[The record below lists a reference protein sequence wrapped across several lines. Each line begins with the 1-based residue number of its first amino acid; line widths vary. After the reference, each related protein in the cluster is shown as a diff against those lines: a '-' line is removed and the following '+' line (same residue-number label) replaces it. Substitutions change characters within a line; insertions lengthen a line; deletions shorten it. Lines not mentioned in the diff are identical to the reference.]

1 MTVPSA
7 IDSAMM
13 KKLELAFA
21 RLAAADAV
29 IDPAELKAALGL
41 KSDYLAN
48 RVFSLFD
55 TNKSGTIDKE
65 EFLAAVRKLVLG
77 TPQEKLSFAF
87 RLMDHDGD
95 GSLDRSEL
103 LRMVTLS
110 LAESTVVARTT
121 QPPEKLVATLF
132 HAIDA
137 NQDGRISFDELSAAM
152 QKHPDLLWRMTRSE
166 ATWIAPNEDLF
177 EGTNSWGKAERTSF
191 GARAGGLVSGFA
203 VFMVVLLWMIANVA
217 VFMSS
222 VGKTEM
228 LAPGTNPLVQVGR
241 ALGACLDLNG
251 ALILVPMMR
260 KLLSRIRATWLGRAI
275 PVDDAIA
282 FHKLVGHSLFALAC
296 AHTAA
301 FVFAY
306 AAGHTTLP
314 LFQVLLSARGATGGA
329 LLLVFAVMWVFSLGF
344 VRRSAR
350 FELFYFT
357 HLLYVVWLA
366 LAIAHAPNFL
376 FYAGIPLLGFVIE
389 QVLRLA
395 RRGKES
401 PILLAEPLR
410 SGVTHLRLQKP
421 KGFDFSPGD
430 YAFLK
435 IPGVA
440 KHEWHPFTISSAPEA
455 EELSF
460 HVRVLGNWTHA
471 LRKRIEM
478 GSPPDIANVDG
489 PYGSPS
495 AHIFNSKI
503 CVLVGAGIGV
513 TPFASVLE
521 SIVLRG
527 NGKSDRPSKL
537 EKVHFFW
544 LNKDQYSFE
553 WFTSLL
559 SDLER
564 ADQRGMLEV
573 NLCMTGA
580 RSGVTGLALDLARQV
595 MHQKG
600 HSDIITGLRTKTH
613 FGPPDFETWLG
624 RIANM
629 HSGEKVEV
637 FFCGPPGLGK
647 IVRASAERL
656 GMGYREERF

>member
-1 MTVPSA
+1 VNPSSE
-7 IDSAMM
+7 IDAKML
-13 KKLELAFA
+13 KKLERAFA
-21 RLAAADAV
+21 KHAGPDAV
-29 IDPAELKAALGL
+29 IDPAELQKALGM
-41 KSDYLAN
+41 KSDYLAK

-55 TNKSGTIDKE
+55 TNGNGKIEKD
-65 EFLAAVRKLVLG
+65 EFLAAVKKIILG
-77 TPQEKLSFAF
+77 TPKEKLEFAF

-95 GSLDRSEL
+95 GAIDKSEL
-103 LRMVTLS
+103 QRMVTLS

-121 QPPEKLVATLF
+121 QPPEQLVSALL
-132 HAIDA
+132 AAADK
-137 NQDGRISFDELSAAM
+137 NGDGRISFDELEAVM

-177 EGTNSWGKAERTSF
+177 EGVDAWGKSSRS
-191 GARAGGLVSGFA
+191 GLGQTLATGFA
-203 VFMVVLLWMIANVA
+203 PFVVVILWMAANVV

-222 VGKTEM
+222 VGKTEV
-228 LAPGTNPLVQVGR
+228 LAPGTNPLIQVGR

-251 ALILVPMMR
+251 ALILIPMMR
-260 KLLSRIRATWLGRAI
+260 KLLSRIRATWLGKII
-275 PVDDAIA
+275 PVDNAIS

-301 FVFAY
+301 FLLAY
-306 AAGHTTLP
+306 GAGHTKLP
-314 LFQVLLSARGATGGA
+314 FFQVFMTARGATGG
-329 LLLVFAVMWVFSLGF
+329 LLLVVFLVMWIFSLGF
-344 VRRSAR
+344 VRRGAR

-357 HLLYVVWLA
+357 HLLYVAWLA
-366 LAIAHAPNFL
+366 LAIAHAPTFL
-376 FYAGIPLLGFVIE
+376 MFAGVPIAGFLLE

-395 RRGKES
+395 RRGKQS
-401 PILLAEPLR
+401 PVTLAEPLR
-410 SGVTHLRLQKP
+410 SGVTHLRIQKP
-421 KGFDFSPGD
+421 KGFDYDAGD

-435 IPGVA
+435 LPGVA

-455 EELSF
+455 NELSF

-471 LRKRIEM
+471 LRQGIEQ
-478 GSPPDIANVDG
+478 GNSPTLAYVDG

-495 AHIFNSKI
+495 AHIFNSKV

-527 NGKSDRPSKL
+527 NGKSERPSKL

-559 SDLER
+559 SDLE
-564 ADQRGMLEV
+564 AQDQRGMLEV

-580 RSGVTGLALDLARQV
+580 RSGATSLGLDLARQV

-600 HSDIITGLRTKTH
+600 RSDIITGLRTKTH

-624 RIANM
+624 RIANA
-629 HSGEKVEV
+629 HSDDKVEV

-647 IVRASAERL
+647 IVRATAERL

>member
-1 MTVPSA
+1 MGSPSE
-7 IDSAMM
+7 IDSALL
-13 KKLELAFA
+13 KKLERSFA
-21 RLAAADAV
+21 RLAGADAV
-29 IDPAELKAALGL
+29 IDPGELQAALGL
-41 KSDYLAN
+41 KSEYLAK

-55 TNKSGTIDKE
+55 TNGSGTIDRE
-65 EFLAAVRKLVLG
+65 EFLSAVKKLVLG
-77 TPQEKLSFAF
+77 TPQEKLLFAF

-95 GSLDRSEL
+95 GTLDRSEL

-110 LAESTVVARTT
+110 LAESTVVARDT
-121 QPPEKLVATLF
+121 QPPEQLVAALL
-132 HAIDA
+132 HAADA
-137 NQDGRISFDELSAAM
+137 NKDGRVSFDELSAVM

-177 EGTNSWGKAERTSF
+177 EGVGAWGKGQRSGMGQMLAT
-191 GARAGGLVSGFA
+191 GAAP
-203 VFMVVLLWMIANVA
+203 VVIVVLWMIANVA

-222 VGKTEM
+222 IGKTEM

-260 KLLSRIRATWLGRAI
+260 RLLSRARATWLGRAI
-275 PVDDAIA
+275 PVDHAIA

-296 AHTAA
+296 AHVAA
-301 FVFAY
+301 FVVAY
-306 AAGHTTLP
+306 GAGHTSLP
-314 LFQVLLSARGATGGA
+314 LFHVMMSARGATGGI
-329 LLLVFAVMWVFSLGF
+329 LLVVFAVMWLFSLGF

-357 HLLYVVWLA
+357 HLLYVVWLG

-376 FYAGIPLLGFVIE
+376 FYAGVPIAGFVVE
-389 QVLRLA
+389 QILRLV

-410 SGVTHLRLQKP
+410 SGVTQLRLQKP
-421 KGFDFSPGD
+421 KGFDFSAGD
-430 YAFLK
+430 YAFIK
-435 IPGVA
+435 VPAVA

-471 LRKRIEM
+471 LRHHIDM
-478 GSPPDIANVDG
+478 GAPPDVAHVDG

-495 AHIFNSKI
+495 AHIFNSKV
-503 CVLVGAGIGV
+503 CVLIGAGIGV

-527 NGKSDRPSKL
+527 NGQSDRPSKL

-559 SDLER
+559 SDLEKT
-564 ADQRGMLEV
+564 DQRGMLEV

-580 RSGVTGLALDLARQV
+580 RSGVTSLGLDLARQV

-600 HSDIITGLRTKTH
+600 RSDIITGLRTKTH
-613 FGPPDFETWLG
+613 FGPPDFQTWLG
-624 RIANM
+624 RIA
-629 HSGEKVEV
+629 HVHAGEKVQV

-647 IVRASAERL
+647 IVRATAEKLR
-656 GMGYREERF
+656 MGYREERF